1 MRSCRPCPLREQCH
15 WKGSAPAKPRQVS
28 VLLHPL
34 VVGSAPLL
42 WRDWSRRAHR
52 HACRQLVRPQHRE
65 VSLPPLAAAS
75 PGKADMILSRAQR
88 AHARLSWAERLAR
101 NARAPTA
108 SQVTSRL
115 FGIPEAFATSLGWA
129 TVSLGL
135 DSRWVPSSRTS
146 LLASPCGA
154 SWSLFPAGSHFFPAS
169 AFFALQPAASA
180 ISHGLNVR
188 FCMTFALQLND

>member
-1 MRSCRPCPLREQCH
+1 MRSCRPCPLREQCQ
-15 WKGSAPAKPRQVS
+15 WNGSAPAKPRQVS

-108 SQVTSRL
+108 SQVTIRL
-115 FGIPEAFATSLGWA
+115 FGIPEAFATSLGLA

-135 DSRWVPSSRTS
+135 ESRWVPSSRTS
-146 LLASPCGA
+146 LLLRVEPPGLFSRLVLTSSLLRPFLLSSPLLLPSLTAST
-154 SWSLFPAGSHFFPAS
+154 SGSA
-169 AFFALQPAASA
+169 
-180 ISHGLNVR
+180 
-188 FCMTFALQLND
+188 